1 MRFDRLMFPLLYKR
15 NKNIYSSSILTII
28 FLMIISVII
37 IFFDTQNLIKSSV
50 VRNKV
55 LNIMFLSKDF
65 FSSSLPNFLKLK
77 EHFISKK
84 QLNNTGPM
92 NAQSAEV
99 LHFFQTRERTP
110 GRRPCP
116 KYTSDKSTTLEGC
129 P

>member
-15 NKNIYSSSILTII
+15 NKNIYSSSIFTII

-84 QLNNTGPM
+84 QLILENEILQKESFNF
-92 NAQSAEV
+92 A
-99 LHFFQTRERTP
+99 
-110 GRRPCP
+110 RR
-116 KYTSDKSTTLEGC
+116 SLEFL
-129 P
+129 